1 VKISVIGGGNVGGT
15 AAMRIAQAGL
25 GDVYLVDIAPGLA
38 KGKAF
43 DLEDSRALVGVDYAV
58 TGTDRLSDIAGS
70 DVIVITAGLARKPG
84 MTREDLLAKNCA
96 VLKGICE
103 EIKASSPSAVVM
115 IVTNP
120 LDVMTYYALKT
131 SGFAPG
137 KLFGMGVTLDA
148 ARFANLISEKTGVPV
163 SKIKAMVVG
172 SHGEGMLPL
181 DRFTTVDGKSLT
193 ETLDSA
199 SCRELCARTV
209 DRGKEIVSLL
219 GSGSAYYAPSAAIAQ
234 LVDAI
239 VHDRK
244 HAFGVSAYLSGQ
256 YGVSGICAGVPC
268 VIGRNGIESLVELDL
283 NEREKNAFIAS
294 CESIRKLTGGL
305 PL

>member
-1 VKISVIGGGNVGGT
+1 
-15 AAMRIAQAGL
+15 MRIAQADL

-43 DLEDSRALVGVDYAV
+43 DLEDSRALVGVDYSV

-70 DVIVITAGLARKPG
+70 DIIVITAGLARKPG

-96 VLKGICE
+96 VLKGICD
-103 EIKASSPSAVVM
+103 EIKVSSPSAVVM

-137 KLFGMGVTLDA
+137 KLFGMGVTLDG
-148 ARFANLISEKTGVPV
+148 ARFANLISKKTGVPV
-163 SKIKAMVVG
+163 SKIRATVLG

-181 DRFTTVDGKSLT
+181 DRFTTVDGKPLT
-193 ETLDSA
+193 ETLDPA
-199 SCRELCARTV
+199 ACGELCSRTV

-219 GSGSAYYAPSAAIAQ
+219 GSGSAYYAPSAAISQ

-244 HAFGVSAYLSGQ
+244 LTFGVSAYLSGQ

-268 VIGRNGIESLVELDL
+268 VIGRSGIDSIVELDL
-283 NEREKNAFIAS
+283 NESEKKAFIAS
-294 CESIRKLTGGL
+294 CENIRKLTGGL